1 MKPNIL
7 KTLSEVLDSQGLTP
21 LLGGSWAVGHHGYAR
36 FTQDIDFIF
45 SSDDKAKV
53 VSAMTDVEC
62 QSTFDLPVATRF
74 VHWDRSVPAI
84 DALWIEPRS
93 YQRLLTNAVT
103 DPSDSRLK
111 IIAVGDL
118 IAMKL
123 HSLRAREER
132 GERDEVDIKHLI
144 KANEDKVAF
153 PDYLAMVEKY
163 DPEEL
168 CQRIQNYHP
177 AAP

>member
-1 MKPNIL
+1 M
-7 KTLSEVLDSQGLTP
+7 
-21 LLGGSWAVGHHGYAR
+21 GHHGYPR

-53 VSAMTDVEC
+53 ISAMKDVQC

-74 VHWDRSVPAI
+74 VHGDLSVPAI
-84 DALWIEPRS
+84 DALWIEPKS
-93 YQRLLTNAVT
+93 YQRLLSNAAT
-103 DPSDSRLK
+103 DPGDSRMK

-118 IAMKL
+118 MAMKL
-123 HSLRAREER
+123 HSLHARDER
-132 GERDEVDIKHLI
+132 GDRDEEDIKQLI
-144 KANEDKVAF
+144 RANEDKVAF

-163 DPEEL
+163 APEEL
-168 CQRIQNYHP
+168 CQRLQKYHP